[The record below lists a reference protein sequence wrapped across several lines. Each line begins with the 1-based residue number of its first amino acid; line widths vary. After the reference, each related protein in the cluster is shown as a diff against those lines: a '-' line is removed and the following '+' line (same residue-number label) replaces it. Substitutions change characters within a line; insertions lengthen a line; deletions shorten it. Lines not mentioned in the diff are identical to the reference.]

1 MLVHV
6 PRSHALH
13 SGDRGLTVFR
23 FFRRLTWRDTLP
35 AIAQHL
41 ARIEDKADVIMS
53 SLDDIK
59 ANQTKERALV
69 EKLLGLIQAAT
80 VGTFN
85 PDQHAEIDAIVAD
98 QTATLGE
105 DPTPV

>member
-1 MLVHV
+1 M
-6 PRSHALH
+6 S
-13 SGDRGLTVFR
+13 F
-23 FFRRLTWRDTLP
+23 
-35 AIAQHL
+35 QL
-41 ARIEDKADVIMS
+41 ARIEEQGKDIMS

-69 EKLLGLIQAAT
+69 EKLIGLIQAAPA
-80 VGTFN
+80 GTFT
-85 PDQHAEIDAIVAD
+85 PDQQAEIDQIVAD